1 MVRKMTVPPMELVDK
16 EGPGTQ
22 ICAVMEDMGSISVK
36 RALIPEPQEG
46 EVRIKVKWVGICG
59 SDLEVYRGAREP
71 EFITYPT
78 RLGHEVAGIIDRV
91 GENVMG
97 LKEGDHVALRY
108 VWGAFAEY
116 ICCTPFAVKVLPKDF
131 PLIEGSLI
139 EVLTPLLHTAERAE
153 ISPNKNV
160 LIMGQGVSGLAMT
173 QVINLFSPRNLVV
186 TDLFDEKLELAKK
199 YGATHTYKLPTS
211 ETKTMD
217 IVGEDFPEGFD
228 VVIPCLLEGGGMVDA
243 IDAAAQNGRIVMYGC
258 IGTSHKPIDFFK
270 VHKKRLDILSTEPKR
285 DIDNRRFFEEG
296 MRLVSDGLINTK
308 ETITHIFP
316 LEEIQEAFKLRNTR
330 SGNTIHVMIDCEVK
344 SDVKK

>member
-22 ICAVMEDMGSISVK
+22 ICAVMEDVGSISIK

-78 RLGHEVAGIIDRV
+78 RLGHEVAGVIDKV

-139 EVLTPLLHTAERAE
+139 EVLPPLLHTAERAE

-217 IVGEDFPEGFD
+217 IVGKDFPEGFD

-316 LEEIQEAFKLRNTR
+316 LEEIQEAFELRNTR
-330 SGNTIHVMIDCEVK
+330 SGNTVHVMIDCEVK
-344 SDVKK
+344 SNVKK